1 MIQFGQQ
8 VIPAGTPQNKR
19 HRMRTAHILLSAT
32 FGFFLSCFVLFAE
45 EPNDLRLVLLIG
57 QSNMAG
63 RGKVTPADQQ
73 TNPRIFMLD
82 KVCAWV
88 PAKDPVHFDKPK
100 VAGVGLCSEFARRLA
115 AKEPSA
121 KIGLIP
127 CAFGGT
133 SLDQWKPG
141 SDLYTNAVART
152 RVALRSGKLIAIL
165 WHQGEADS
173 SASKIATYP
182 ARFSSMIARLRA
194 DLGAADVPVIVG
206 ELGRFN
212 AAYAPFNAMLPQ
224 VTNAVPRCAL
234 ASSADLDPNP
244 DKVHF
249 AAEALRLFGKR
260 YFTAFEQSS
269 AKTPENKSVP

>member
-1 MIQFGQQ
+1 M
-8 VIPAGTPQNKR
+8 KR
-19 HRMRTAHILLSAT
+19 SLSLIAVGLLT
-32 FGFFLSCFVLFAE
+32 FGSVFAE
-45 EPNDLRLVLLIG
+45 EPNNLRLVLLIG

-73 TNPRIFMLD
+73 THPRIFMLD
-82 KVCAWV
+82 RACAWV

-100 VAGVGLCSEFARRLA
+100 VAGVGLCSEFARRYA
-115 AKEPSA
+115 AKETNA
-121 KIGLIP
+121 QIGLIP

-152 RVALRSGKLIAIL
+152 RVALRSGKLVAIL

-182 ARFSSMIARLRA
+182 ARFSAMISQLRA
-194 DLGAADVPVIVG
+194 DLGATDVPVVVG
-206 ELGRFN
+206 ELGRYREP
-212 AAYAPFNAMLPQ
+212 YAPFNAMLPL
-224 VTNAVPRCAL
+224 VTNAVPRSTL
-234 ASSADLDPNP
+234 VSSEGLGCND

-249 AAEALRLFGKR
+249 SADALRVFGQRFFEAFERLAAEPALK
-260 YFTAFEQSS
+260 
-269 AKTPENKSVP
+269 

>member
-1 MIQFGQQ
+1 MKRILGLIAVGLLTF
-8 VIPAGTPQNKR
+8 VSALAG
-19 HRMRTAHILLSAT
+19 
-32 FGFFLSCFVLFAE
+32 
-45 EPNDLRLVLLIG
+45 EPTDLRLVLLIG

-63 RGKVTPADQQ
+63 RGKVTPDDQQ

-82 KVCAWV
+82 QACAWV

-100 VAGVGLCSEFARRLA
+100 IAGVGLCSEFARCLA
-115 AKEPSA
+115 AKEPAA

-141 SDLYTNAVART
+141 SALYTNAVARARLAQKAGT
-152 RVALRSGKLIAIL
+152 LVAIL
-165 WHQGEADS
+165 WHQGEADCA
-173 SASKIATYP
+173 ASKIATYST
-182 ARFSSMIARLRA
+182 RFAAMIAQLRA

-212 AAYAPFNAMLPQ
+212 ASYATFNAALPQ

-234 ASSADLDPNP
+234 ASSADLGSNA

-260 YFTAFEQSS
+260 YFEAFEQCSS
-269 AKTPENKSVP
+269 KMTKK